1 MEKDIWLDSLP
12 CLATEK
18 NNEDQIK
25 TCFEAH
31 KSDNWKTV
39 FD

>member
-18 NNEDQIK
+18 NNEEQIK
-25 TCFEAH
+25 MCFEAH
-31 KSDNWKTV
+31 ESNNWETV